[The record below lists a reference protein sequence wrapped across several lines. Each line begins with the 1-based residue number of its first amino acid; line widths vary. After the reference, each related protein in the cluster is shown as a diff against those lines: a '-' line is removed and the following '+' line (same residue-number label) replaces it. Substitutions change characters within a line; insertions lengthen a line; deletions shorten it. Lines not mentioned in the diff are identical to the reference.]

1 MFEGVTLQRLTANPP
16 EAKFQFMLSFA
27 NFDLHKGHAN
37 GYWAVSKSDHN
48 DDDDQTVGSKDE
60 DKAFL
65 ERKFCAFAVVS
76 NPVEKFRVY

>member
-1 MFEGVTLQRLTANPP
+1 MGIGQCRSQTIMMMAT
-16 EAKFQFMLSFA
+16 EAT
-27 NFDLHKGHAN
+27 G
-37 GYWAVSKSDHN
+37 

-76 NPVEKFRVY
+76 NPVEKFRLY

>member
-1 MFEGVTLQRLTANPP
+1 MGIGQCRSQTIMMMPT
-16 EAKFQFMLSFA
+16 EAT
-27 NFDLHKGHAN
+27 G
-37 GYWAVSKSDHN
+37 

-76 NPVEKFRVY
+76 NPVEKFRLY